1 MHDLASDFTAA
12 DDADE
17 RHCAGEEELVEFG
30 GTTVFGFAVG
40 GEHLGSH
47 GGAVGHEP
55 SRRHVIGV
63 LLAVLG
69 ADRRHV
75 GHCHP
80 QQFVAAGWSDPDAEL
95 HQYWNDQVRDT
106 AVSLYGRKLYELM
119 SAHWP
124 TADEAPDVSSVQAE
138 FARLWRAMPKVVF
151 SKTLD
156 SVGWNSRLERGD
168 VVEVATRLKAETD
181 GLIEVAGATLAAP
194 LVRAGLVDEFHVVVT
209 PAAVGGGT
217 PFFPTLDKWITL
229 ELVENRTFPS
239 GAVLLRYVAKD

>member
-1 MHDLASDFTAA
+1 M
-12 DDADE
+12 
-17 RHCAGEEELVEFG
+17 
-30 GTTVFGFAVG
+30 
-40 GEHLGSH
+40 
-47 GGAVGHEP
+47 
-55 SRRHVIGV
+55 
-63 LLAVLG
+63 
-69 ADRRHV
+69 
-75 GHCHP
+75 
-80 QQFVAAGWSDPDAEL
+80 
-95 HQYWNDQVRDT
+95 
-106 AVSLYGRKLYELM
+106 
-119 SAHWP
+119 
-124 TADEAPDVSSVQAE
+124 SSVQAE

-229 ELVENRTFPS
+229 GLVENRTFPS
-239 GAVLLRYVAKD
+239 GAVLLRYVAKN

>member
-1 MHDLASDFTAA
+1 MGKLTYGMNVSVDGYIA
-12 DDADE
+12 DTNGD
-17 RHCAGEEELVEFG
+17 
-30 GTTVFGFAVG
+30 
-40 GEHLGSH
+40 
-47 GGAVGHEP
+47 
-55 SRRHVIGV
+55 I
-63 LLAVLG
+63 
-69 ADRRHV
+69 
-75 GHCHP
+75 
-80 QQFVAAGWSDPDAEL
+80 GWSDPDAEL
-95 HQYWNDQVRDT
+95 HQYWNDQFRDT

-168 VVEVATRLKAETD
+168 VVEVATRLKAETN
-181 GLIEVAGATLAAP
+181 GVIEVAGATLAAP

-239 GAVLLRYVAKD
+239 GAVLLRYVAKN

>member
-1 MHDLASDFTAA
+1 MGKLTYGMNVSVDGYIA
-12 DDADE
+12 DTNGD
-17 RHCAGEEELVEFG
+17 
-30 GTTVFGFAVG
+30 
-40 GEHLGSH
+40 
-47 GGAVGHEP
+47 
-55 SRRHVIGV
+55 I
-63 LLAVLG
+63 
-69 ADRRHV
+69 
-75 GHCHP
+75 
-80 QQFVAAGWSDPDAEL
+80 GWSDPDAEL

-217 PFFPTLDKWITL
+217 PFFPTLDKWITGEPHVSVGRGPPPL
-229 ELVENRTFPS
+229 RREELGDGDGGGR
-239 GAVLLRYVAKD
+239 RHRH